1 MINLLLRKLD
11 EKKPRVLQLGA
22 ESTFEGGGD
31 KPLVYTFLRQRAIC
45 QTMADQFLG
54 DKHGMHRQL
63 DRQRRHA
70 LRHGL
75 CGRNW
80 QRSCGDDGWRP

>member
-31 KPLVYTFLRQRAIC
+31 KLAV
-45 QTMADQFLG
+45 
-54 DKHGMHRQL
+54 
-63 DRQRRHA
+63 
-70 LRHGL
+70 
-75 CGRNW
+75 
-80 QRSCGDDGWRP
+80 